1 MRYCSSDIRHE
12 STWQQFLS
20 ALERNP
26 HMHLSRYL
34 RIHNVSQRG
43 FEKWLYKKGYSVREA
58 KDRVL
63 QLQRES
69 AIRESSLTEASSFL
83 PIASDRPSQYSRFR
97 STAPDNG
104 SNRRSHSFDNSLIPS
119 HPPPY
124 SFVISR
130 GIFLKVMPNRIS
142 SGALK
147 AHRSA

>member
-83 PIASDRPSQYSRFR
+83 PIAFGEGESETARPVNILTGISL
-97 STAPDNG
+97 TLPDG
-104 SNRRSHSFDNSLIPS
+104 T
-119 HPPPY
+119 
-124 SFVISR
+124 VISIRR
-130 GIFLKVMPNRIS
+130 GSAEAVVSFLKLY
-142 SGALK
+142 SGEDAPC
-147 AHRSA
+147 SD

>member
-1 MRYCSSDIRHE
+1 MFLNYAIMRYCSSDIHHE

-83 PIASDRPSQYSRFR
+83 PIAFGEGESETARPVNILTGISL
-97 STAPDNG
+97 TLPDG
-104 SNRRSHSFDNSLIPS
+104 T
-119 HPPPY
+119 
-124 SFVISR
+124 VISIRR
-130 GIFLKVMPNRIS
+130 GSAEAVVSFLKLY
-142 SGALK
+142 SGEGVPC
-147 AHRSA
+147 SD

>member
-83 PIASDRPSQYSRFR
+83 PIAFGEGESETARPVNILTGISL
-97 STAPDNG
+97 TLPDG
-104 SNRRSHSFDNSLIPS
+104 T
-119 HPPPY
+119 
-124 SFVISR
+124 VISIRR
-130 GIFLKVMPNRIS
+130 GSAEAVVSFLKLY
-142 SGALK
+142 SGEGVPC
-147 AHRSA
+147 SD

>member
-1 MRYCSSDIRHE
+1 MFLNYAIMRYCSSDICHE

-83 PIASDRPSQYSRFR
+83 PIAFGEGESETARPVNILTGISL
-97 STAPDNG
+97 TLPDG
-104 SNRRSHSFDNSLIPS
+104 T
-119 HPPPY
+119 
-124 SFVISR
+124 VISIRR
-130 GIFLKVMPNRIS
+130 GSAEAVVSFLKLY
-142 SGALK
+142 SGEDAPC
-147 AHRSA
+147 SD